1 MGNQHNV
8 PETTTKVITVDNFYS
23 MSLNNNDNIYE
34 SRLSN
39 SNVNKQLIHKTI
51 SFT

>member
-8 PETTTKVITVDNFYS
+8 PETTTKVITIDNFYS
-23 MSLNNNDNIYE
+23 MGLNNNANIYE
-34 SRLSN
+34 SRLS
-39 SNVNKQLIHKTI
+39 SSSANKQLIHKTI